1 MVESIKNLVV
11 TVDILPV
18 NALETIYHFIDIY
31 FKIYAIDFT

>member
-1 MVESIKNLVV
+1 MIESLKNLVV
-11 TVDILPV
+11 IVDRLPV